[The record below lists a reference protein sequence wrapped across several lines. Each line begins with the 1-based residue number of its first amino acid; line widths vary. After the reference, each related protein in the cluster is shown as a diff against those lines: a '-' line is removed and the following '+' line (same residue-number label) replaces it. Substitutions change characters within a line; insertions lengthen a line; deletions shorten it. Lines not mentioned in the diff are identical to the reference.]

1 MDKRN
6 RWHVHKTLRPR
17 TATNASPVVTNP
29 PAHQHTSRRHQKRSD
44 ERTRGDGGRHGRIA
58 RPRQARSVRL
68 SISTSTVGRSGSVT
82 RISGIGRVNGIGG
95 VLRLG
100 IAVHKHHGLIAGR
113 VAIRVEQRMGD
124 RKRAVSAVLHRGLHA
139 VGRIV
144 VRHTVGRPVHLAQ
157 HVAVHAGAVIGDRPH
172 AHRAIRRI
180 DALRDDPLHSVN
192 GLDQLKTELAFS
204 QVAPAQRLGDGN
216 GVAHR

>member
-17 TATNASPVVTNP
+17 TATNAQPGRHEP
-29 PAHQHTSRRHQKRSD
+29 ACAPAHLPSPPEEIRRTHTRRWRKARQDRPSQAGEIRPSFHLHFHRRAKR
-44 ERTRGDGGRHGRIA
+44 
-58 RPRQARSVRL
+58 
-68 SISTSTVGRSGSVT
+68 VGHPNLRD
-82 RISGIGRVNGIGG
+82 RKVNGIGG